1 MAEPMLDHPQPHT
14 FVGKRGETVINPGER
29 AADAP
34 TLRYRD
40 VYDAVLVGYNR
51 ARGMEDQEDP
61 YYGDNHDI
69 DPVALAQNVCVRLE
83 ELAGIFP
90 NINKE
95 K

>member
-1 MAEPMLDHPQPHT
+1 MAEAMLDRPQAHT
-14 FVGKRGETVINPGER
+14 FVGKRGETIINPGER

-51 ARGMEDQEDP
+51 ARGANDNADP
-61 YYGDNHDI
+61 YSGEDSI

-90 NINKE
+90 NINKDG
-95 K
+95 